1 MAHEAAGWL
10 NDGTVPGAI
19 LALTVLEAAGI
30 WVLHRLRVLPV
41 GLPRLA
47 PTILAGDFLLLAWL
61 VSARQA
67 PWFVTAGCLAGAL
80 VAHGADMAG
89 RVGKS

>member
-1 MAHEAAGWL
+1 MAAGWL
-10 NDGTVPGAI
+10 NDGTVPAAI
-19 LALTVLEAAGI
+19 AALTVFEGAGI
-30 WVLHRLRVLPV
+30 WVLHRVGVLPV
-41 GLPRLA
+41 ALPKVL

-61 VSARQA
+61 ASARQA

-80 VAHGADMAG
+80 VAHGVDMAG